1 MKIVKINVSGQPL
14 MIPSECYERAGCDVF
29 FYVSTKSTPMELSLP
44 SLKDEIKMRMWF
56 KIFIFDNE
64 KNAETNNITLKA
76 SGNEKINGASELV
89 LKTNGAAVIIQ
100 PIGDS
105 DWMCFTPAMPV
116 EIKKKKKEEEL
127 QEPAEK

>member
-1 MKIVKINVSGQPL
+1 
-14 MIPSECYERAGCDVF
+14 
-29 FYVSTKSTPMELSLP
+29 MELSLP

-89 LKTNGAAVIIQ
+89 FKTNGAGAIIQ

-105 DWMCFTPAMPV
+105 DWMCFIPAMPV
-116 EIKKKKKEEEL
+116 EIKKKKKEEEF